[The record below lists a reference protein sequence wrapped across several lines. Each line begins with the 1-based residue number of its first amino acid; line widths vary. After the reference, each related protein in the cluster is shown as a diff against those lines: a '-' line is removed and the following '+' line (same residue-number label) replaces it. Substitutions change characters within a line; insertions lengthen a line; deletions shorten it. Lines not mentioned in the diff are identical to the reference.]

1 MQFHS
6 IYTGFGCS
14 ASGMASSD
22 VEGAAS
28 RVQRLQHAFF
38 PSRGVVNMGTLSEP
52 REDDAVNTNRPSP
65 HDGYICHRICS
76 TPSSCSTEVTP
87 GHTTTSGNTN
97 TTTSNSACPCPGQ
110 AAGSL
115 NDLYGV
121 VREAC
126 AQQNVKWPVEC
137 QVLPDYVQHLED
149 WPLYPEPFYEPTGT
163 ELRPQPVGD
172 ESGRI
177 VYEYLPASTVNY
189 FTRSCVGGNKYV
201 SDDVRPALV
210 DETDATLQFE
220 SRFECGNLAKAVQV
234 SECYYELHL
243 RADLYTSRHTQ
254 WFYFAVSNT
263 RKDITYR
270 LSIVNLSKGDSL
282 YNHGLRPLLY
292 SCRDA
297 REHAAGWRRCA
308 SNIVYYRNQDSE
320 AGCYDSDDE
329 TEEDSPTYTLT
340 FNITFPHDHDT
351 VYVAHCYPYSYSDHQ
366 QHLLSIQK
374 DPFKSTICRQRIL
387 CRSIAGNP
395 VYLLTVTS
403 TDQEEDGRKKRAIVL
418 SARVHPGETP
428 SSWIMKGALDFL
440 TSQHPKAVELRN
452 QFIFKIIP
460 MINPDGVIVGNHRC
474 SLVGRDLN
482 RQYKMVV
489 KEMFPPIW
497 HIKAMVRRLMDE
509 HGVVMFCDIH
519 AHSRKHN
526 MFLYGCEN
534 RRSQDNRLREQLFPL
549 LLHYNSGDKLSFRS
563 CKFKVQRCKEGTAR
577 VVVWMMGVLHSY
589 TLEAS
594 FGGATEGPRA
604 GTHFNILDFLTMGRQ
619 FCETLLE
626 YFDPEP
632 GKEKLRNKLLSRLI
646 KKGSSADEPAA
657 VDMSETNSSSGE
669 SERQA
674 SILRLRKKKN
684 LKTQRK
690 RTARTTV
697 ASVVERVTSQMR
709 MEKPE
714 RKLRAVSSSSSS
726 SCCRRSSP
734 HQPPASSDSIGSY
747 SPLQASRRQLLPA
760 SGERKVPRVGH
771 KASSGSTYRH
781 SFSSCSS
788 SSSSSS
794 SIPVAT
800 DASLTFSSPPSP
812 FYRRHTAHRLH
823 RPAATNDTVKAN
835 HSPSSST
842 TTQASFVSQ
851 TPRSCL
857 RTSSNN
863 VQKALHPPPPPPPRR
878 SFTSSSSSSSSSSPM
893 HSLRYS
899 AHKHSRTLSHS
910 SSSSS
915 SPFSSPSALSSSASL
930 SNISSPARGR
940 SSIDNSPFH
949 PPHPH
954 HHAQEFNGNFVFP
967 HSAEPLDAT
976 EAAARTDTVQET
988 SQDEAGRQESFT
1000 ESYMERMQEM
1010 LASRLALSDNE
1021 VEGSSSRSFWDCGD
1035 SSSHW
1040 DSSRNAPSRHHPFV
1054 RSEFGCRSSLGNL
1067 GPVVARTLLYTPV
1080 RSPRTPK
1087 PSPHYTLR
1095 ASRVAS
1101 GGLYPSSRRATTGR
1115 HKEVSLRKSVILRET
1130 RRDES
1135 RREKE
1140 TVKTESSPERNEGR
1154 GRGPGVV
1161 QQHRFHS
1168 QPVLVETSLQNNLTV
1183 TGEEMLVKDFSP
1195 LRGGSTSGN
1204 LHNSTSSYSSSNKM
1218 STTHTSS
1225 PLPPPPPPPAVTPEP
1240 RTGTVK
1246 ANVPRI
1252 HSSYDNDQL
1261 CADIASCDTL
1271 FLDIGA
1277 RETPELIAARNLKGK
1292 VKKKKAPQTSATSSG
1307 SKSHVGDNGNY
1318 TKSKKSTSDA
1328 LGDLNNDCE
1337 KDTQECAED
1346 SQECTAETKTKKK
1359 IKIVIGAK
1367 KPKPKLSKKKTKME
1381 KESV

>member
-709 MEKPE
+709 M
-714 RKLRAVSSSSSS
+714 
-726 SCCRRSSP
+726 
-734 HQPPASSDSIGSY
+734 
-747 SPLQASRRQLLPA
+747 
-760 SGERKVPRVGH
+760 
-771 KASSGSTYRH
+771 
-781 SFSSCSS
+781 
-788 SSSSSS
+788 
-794 SIPVAT
+794 
-800 DASLTFSSPPSP
+800 
-812 FYRRHTAHRLH
+812 
-823 RPAATNDTVKAN
+823 
-835 HSPSSST
+835 
-842 TTQASFVSQ
+842 
-851 TPRSCL
+851 
-857 RTSSNN
+857 
-863 VQKALHPPPPPPPRR
+863 
-878 SFTSSSSSSSSSSPM
+878 
-893 HSLRYS
+893 
-899 AHKHSRTLSHS
+899 
-910 SSSSS
+910 
-915 SPFSSPSALSSSASL
+915 
-930 SNISSPARGR
+930 
-940 SSIDNSPFH
+940 
-949 PPHPH
+949 
-954 HHAQEFNGNFVFP
+954 
-967 HSAEPLDAT
+967 AEPLDAT